1 MVSKQLDRVVLFST
15 MKWWIALRIKPK
27 KKQQKNP
34 THTDTNK
41 QTKKDIVHKNDVEDH
56 TMHRVGAGG

>member
-1 MVSKQLDRVVLFST
+1 MMNCITNKT
-15 MKWWIALRIKPK
+15 K
-27 KKQQKNP
+27 KKTTKK
-34 THTDTNK
+34 THTHRHKQTNK